1 MYLFDSVIHNY
12 TMYLL
17 DSVIHNLQYVVMI
30 ATGINNNIGNIAVWG
45 GY

>member
-17 DSVIHNLQYVVMI
+17 DSVIHNIQYVVMI
-30 ATGINNNIGNIAVWG
+30 ATGK
-45 GY
+45 